1 MNPSAGGRRFRIL
14 EEKGRKIV
22 GLSEGGGMAMKE
34 FVEYIAKRLVDHPDQ
49 VSLEQEEKENSIVV
63 RLKVDQQDV
72 GKVIGRKGRT
82 AQSLRTL
89 LAAVAAKDGK
99 RAILEI
105 AD

>member
-1 MNPSAGGRRFRIL
+1 MNEG
-14 EEKGRKIV
+14 KIV
-22 GLSEGGGMAMKE
+22 GLFEEAAMGMKE
-34 FVEYIAKRLVDHPDQ
+34 FVEFIAKRLVDHPDQ

>member
-1 MNPSAGGRRFRIL
+1 MS
-14 EEKGRKIV
+14 
-22 GLSEGGGMAMKE
+22 MKE

>member
-1 MNPSAGGRRFRIL
+1 
-14 EEKGRKIV
+14 
-22 GLSEGGGMAMKE
+22 MKE

>member
-1 MNPSAGGRRFRIL
+1 
-14 EEKGRKIV
+14 
-22 GLSEGGGMAMKE
+22 MKE
-34 FVEYIAKRLVDHPDQ
+34 FVEFIAKRLVDHPDQ

>member
-1 MNPSAGGRRFRIL
+1 MS
-14 EEKGRKIV
+14 
-22 GLSEGGGMAMKE
+22 MKE

-63 RLKVDQQDV
+63 RLRVGQQDV